1 MKKLIAA
8 VLATFSL
15 AAAAQVTGTVS
26 YEYGNVAGVKNAS
39 VQEVVTT
46 IAVPTALGVFDA
58 GIIGNRARASGV
70 QDDTLGFELAYSN
83 SVKLTHGTL
92 MGRAAVG
99 RLNQVDPSGSGFA
112 GNLQFFTLTGEFS
125 APVAPRLGAFVAYR
139 HLNTFDSVGDTA
151 QNRVAAGVDFAAMKN
166 LSVRTG
172 VFHSRELGGAVNG
185 LQVALTY
192 GF

>member
-15 AAAAQVTGTVS
+15 AAFAQVTGTVS

-39 VQEVVTT
+39 VQEMVTT
-46 IAVPTALGVFDA
+46 LAVPTSLGVFDA
-58 GIIGNRARASGV
+58 GIIANRARASGL
-70 QDDTLGFELAYSN
+70 QDDTLGFEVAYSN
-83 SVKLTHGTL
+83 SVKLSAGSV
-92 MGRAAVG
+92 MGRVAVG
-99 RLNQVDPSGSGFA
+99 RLNQVDPTGSGFA
-112 GNLQFFTLTGEFS
+112 GNLQFYTLTGEFN
-125 APVAPRLGAFVAYR
+125 APLSSKLGAFVAYR
-139 HLNTFDSVGDTA
+139 HLNTFDSAGDTA
-151 QNRVAAGVDFAAMKN
+151 QNRLTAGVDFSAMKN